1 MSQLLNRQ
9 TPSPQLAEEEI
20 QDSLRD
26 LGRDLGVDGGTA
38 AELKPVL
45 DFCLQVGGQSQRH
58 KEAVLAGLD
67 MVRELIPAGGANEML
82 AAACLYWLHEE
93 QLISDAQKSAVASA
107 QVLALMAEVSSQ
119 AEMHKSVDD
128 FRRQWRQADQLERL
142 RNMVLAMSDDLRVTL
157 LLLAERSTRLQRALQ
172 RGENC
177 RTSARHLLRI
187 YAPIAERLGFH
198 RLKSRMEDLC
208 LFALAPHQATRISS
222 RVEELR
228 DEWESA
234 IAGLRDTLAGALKE
248 EGIACTVESRVKNI
262 YGIWRKMRSKGVGF
276 DGMHDVLG
284 VRIIVEGDADCY
296 RALGSVH
303 ALWSHLSDEF
313 DDYIG
318 NPKPSGYR
326 SIHTAV
332 VVPRVGTLEVQIR
345 SKEMDKE
352 AEFGACAHWLY
363 KGDSMTNPWFEERV
377 RQLRKLAEN
386 TAGNGDRPEASY
398 LTRIL
403 IDDSMRR
410 HIYVFTRNGDPA
422 ELPTGATVLDLAY
435 YLHSDLGVRC
445 VGGIVNGVRVPAAQM
460 LRNGQR
466 VEIISGPEREPEP
479 SWLQSPALQTS
490 RAKHKLQQRLRRLE
504 NDRARTEGERLL
516 VQELSV
522 RGLNVTAMHGVAS
535 ELEKDTVDQMLL
547 DLGTGRL
554 QLDIVRGAIDSLS
567 HQESWTQKDPKSD
580 NKPE

>member
-9 TPSPQLAEEEI
+9 THSSQFAEEEI
-20 QDSLRD
+20 RDSLRD
-26 LGRDLGVDGGTA
+26 LGRDLGFDRRTE
-38 AELKPVL
+38 AELRPVL
-45 DFCLQVGGQSQRH
+45 DFCLQVGGQSTRH

-67 MVRELIPAGGANEML
+67 MIRELLPAGGANEML

-107 QVLALMAEVSSQ
+107 QVLALMAEVSNQ

-128 FRRQWRQADQLERL
+128 FRRQWRQADQLKRL

-157 LLLAERSTRLQRALQ
+157 LLLAERCTSLRRALQ

-177 RTSARHLLRI
+177 RASARNLLRI

-208 LFALAPHQATRISS
+208 LLALAPRRATRISS
-222 RVEELR
+222 QVEALR
-228 DEWESA
+228 GEWESA

-262 YGIWRKMRSKGVGF
+262 YGIWRKMRNKGVGF
-276 DGMHDVLG
+276 RGLHDVLG
-284 VRIIVEGDADCY
+284 VRIIVEGNVDCY

-303 ALWSHLSDEF
+303 ALWSHLPDEF

-318 NPKPSGYR
+318 NPKPNGYR

-363 KGDSMTNPWFEERV
+363 KGDSVTNPWFEERT

-386 TAGNGDRPEASY
+386 AVSNGDRPEAPY

-403 IDDSMRR
+403 LDHSMRR
-410 HIYVFTRNGDPA
+410 HIYVFTHNGDPA

-435 YLHSDLGVRC
+435 YLNSDLGVRC
-445 VGGIVNGVRVPAAQM
+445 VGGIVNGVQVPVGQV

-490 RAKHKLQQRLRRLE
+490 HAKHRLQKRLQQLE
-504 NDRARTEGERLL
+504 NERARAEGERLL
-516 VQELSV
+516 VQELSA
-522 RGLNVTAMHGVAS
+522 RGLNVIGMHDLAK

-554 QLDIVRGAIDSLS
+554 QLDTVRQSIDSMS
-567 HQESWTQKDPKSD
+567 HPESQTEEDPEND
-580 NKPE
+580 NQPE